1 MYVRIA
7 ALAHEDFVYVAK
19 NLMFHAFSDFSSKSM
34 GD

>member
-7 ALAHEDFVYVAK
+7 DLAHEDCVSK
-19 NLMFHAFSDFSSKSM
+19 NLMFHAFSDFSSKFM